1 MRIRIYRTERM
12 NNRKKAV
19 VSGTPGEWAVYGI
32 IKWVFKVLLFC
43 GFFWIII
50 PIKLFKRK

>member
-12 NNRKKAV
+12 NNRKRAV